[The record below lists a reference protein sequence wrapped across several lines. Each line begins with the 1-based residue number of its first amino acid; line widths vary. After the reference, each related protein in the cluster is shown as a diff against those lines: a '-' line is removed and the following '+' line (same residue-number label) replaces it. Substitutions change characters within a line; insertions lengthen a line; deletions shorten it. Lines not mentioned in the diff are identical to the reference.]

1 MTCVHLLEYVV
12 LGSLLN
18 AGVGDM
24 IESVVN
30 IGEFSADDCDV
41 LQKVLEIVVDS
52 APALFTLPEHQLQ
65 QNAQEE
71 EEDKNNPQAVALPHQ
86 PQIGCSPQVML
97 HEFVPNWLKFRELI
111 LILGSGLQTVSD
123 RWASGKGP
131 LALHFTP
138 EDISRLVVAMFEDTH
153 RREGVLRELRHN

>member
-1 MTCVHLLEYVV
+1 M
-12 LGSLLN
+12 LN
-18 AGVGDM
+18 AAVGDI
-24 IESVVN
+24 IESVTN

-41 LQKVLEIVVDS
+41 LQNVLQIIVDA
-52 APALFTLPEHQLQ
+52 APSLFTLPEHQLQ

-71 EEDKNNPQAVALPHQ
+71 EEDKNNPQAAALPHQ

-123 RWASGKGP
+123 RWAAGKGP

-138 EDISRLVVAMFEDTH
+138 EDVSKIVVGMFEDTR
-153 RREGVLRELRHN
+153 RRECVLREIRQSEL